1 MVIDKKTS
9 TLALVS
15 VITII
20 TIVSGLLLVGQMV
33 NASDIDENTT
43 NSLNSENELN
53 IEPIQSNE
61 NSGDIQGFEFG
72 LPKKDCIDLVGDILD
87 IIIEGLQISGK
98 VKIHNFGTFSIK
110 NKKSR
115 IGRNPKTK
123 EEVMIGER
131 KVVSFK
137 ASKNVLKY
145 LNSFNA

>member
-1 MVIDKKTS
+1 MTN
-9 TLALVS
+9 LEN
-15 VITII
+15 ITRFHIADSI
-20 TIVSGLLLVGQMV
+20 H
-33 NASDIDENTT
+33 N
-43 NSLNSENELN
+43 
-53 IEPIQSNE
+53 
-61 NSGDIQGFEFG
+61 EFG
-72 LPKKDCIDLVGDILD
+72 LPKDCIDLVGDILD
-87 IIIEGLQISGK
+87 IIIEGLQKSGLPK
-98 VKIHNFGTFSIK
+98 KSENRHNFGTFSIVL